1 MIAQNLLS
9 PIRLAAPQTRNL
21 QGFSLLEFVLVIC
34 LIGILLAVAITRLL
48 PYIDEAERVAVLT
61 LEGQIRNSLVMAAA
75 QRIAR
80 GESTTIAAMN
90 GSNPMDL
97 MLEVPGNYLGELDAA
112 DLASASPAHWFFDL
126 ANRRLVYRPR
136 QGFKYHS
143 DENPVEQLEFEV
155 RVAFA
160 DRDGNGAFEPST
172 DELHG
177 VRLLRAAGAEW
188 LDTGKGY
195 P

>member
-1 MIAQNLLS
+1 MSQNLLS
-9 PIRLAAPQTRNL
+9 PIRLAE
-21 QGFSLLEFVLVIC
+21 GFSLLEFVVVIC
-34 LIGILLAVAITRLL
+34 LIGILLVVAITRLL

-61 LEGQIRNSLVMAAA
+61 LEGQIRNSLVTAAA

-80 GESTTIAAMN
+80 GQSTTISTMN
-90 GSNPMDL
+90 GSNPMNL

-112 DLASASPAHWFFDL
+112 DRASASPAHWFFDR
-126 ANRRLVYRPR
+126 AKRRLVYRPR
-136 QGFKYHS
+136 QGFTFRN

-160 DRDGNGAFEPST
+160 DRNGNGAFEPGK
-172 DELHG
+172 DELYG
-177 VRLLRAAGAEW
+177 VRLLRTAGGEW
-188 LDTGKGY
+188 LNTGKGY